1 MRDAILEKL
10 REIEEMF
17 ASATC
22 DGRPIEGE
30 DAPSVKWEL
39 QTAMNA
45 LVERVD
51 YYVD

>member
-1 MRDAILEKL
+1 MRDTILEKL
-10 REIEEMF
+10 REIEDMF

-22 DGRPIEGE
+22 DGRPIEEGDTVE
-30 DAPSVKWEL
+30 WEL
-39 QTAMNA
+39 TSAMNA

>member
-1 MRDAILEKL
+1 MRDVILDKL

-17 ASATC
+17 AAVTC
-22 DGRPIEGE
+22 DGQAVEEGGT
-30 DAPSVKWEL
+30 VQWEL
-39 QTAMNA
+39 KTAMDA